1 MYFGDI
7 NRGKGAEEGLGIIIF
22 SQLAK
27 AAHNC
32 KNTDE
37 SKEPQVVSKIADG
50 FKIPSNCPSVRVP
63 VLNEVVAVWCR
74 LKKPSNVQIVV
85 KDNSSTPRLNKRPYS
100 RGDRTYGN
108 SDSRGSSLSFL
119 NSWKNTK
126 GGQAIKILR
135 RSLTNI
141 RIVATM

>member
-22 SQLAK
+22 SQMAK

-50 FKIPSNCPSVRVP
+50 FKIPSNCPNVRVP
-63 VLNEVVAVWCR
+63 VLNEVVAVKAKVMPYHKR
-74 LKKPSNVQIVV
+74 ADEQIA
-85 KDNSSTPRLNKRPYS
+85 
-100 RGDRTYGN
+100 
-108 SDSRGSSLSFL
+108 SLQ
-119 NSWKNTK
+119 K
-126 GGQAIKILR
+126 
-135 RSLTNI
+135 
-141 RIVATM
+141 